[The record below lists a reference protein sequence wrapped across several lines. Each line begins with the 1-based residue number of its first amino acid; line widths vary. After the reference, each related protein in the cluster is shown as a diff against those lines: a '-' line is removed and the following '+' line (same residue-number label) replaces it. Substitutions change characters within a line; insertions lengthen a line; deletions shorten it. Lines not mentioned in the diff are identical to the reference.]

1 MFQSNYQRSKFDFK
15 EPFEYVDHLGT
26 FQDEAVICSC
36 TTDNCNKDNN
46 CDCIPPTNIICQ
58 KCDGENGECESTSDN
73 GKSVI
78 CAEDEDACFYH
89 SISKTFSH
97 KFLSLLQNY

>member
-1 MFQSNYQRSKFDFK
+1 MKSFLD
-15 EPFEYVDHLGT
+15 P

-36 TTDNCNKDNN
+36 TTDFCNKDNQ

-58 KCDGENGECESTSDN
+58 KCDGENGECDSNSDN

-97 KFLSLLQNY
+97 KFLSLLQNYWWK